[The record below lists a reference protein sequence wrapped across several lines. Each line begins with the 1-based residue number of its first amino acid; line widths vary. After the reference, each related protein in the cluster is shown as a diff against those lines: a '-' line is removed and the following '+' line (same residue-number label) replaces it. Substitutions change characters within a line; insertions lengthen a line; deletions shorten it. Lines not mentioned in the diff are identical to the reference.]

1 MRTSNRIG
9 RLSSGLLFVALATF
23 VGCGSSSS
31 DNGGSGANAGT
42 GASAGTGAQA
52 GTGATGSGGSAGSQG
67 NAKFDFQINN
77 GKSYCRSTDGC
88 DFSSNISVKDA
99 SGTVLGRS
107 AGFCHTPCDTCEQLP
122 CPGIACQVL
131 HGEPVTA
138 EQITW
143 DGSYYQ
149 GGTCNGSTQCLT
161 KLFAPPGKYTAV
173 MCATPGDLVDDASLP
188 SDLKACKPS
197 GPQECVEVPFGFP
210 SAQTVS
216 GSLP

>member
-1 MRTSNRIG
+1 MRTPLRIY
-9 RLSSGLLFVALATF
+9 RLTSGLSCLALAAV
-23 VGCGSSSS
+23 VGCGGSSSGS
-31 DNGGSGANAGT
+31 SGGGGGGSGGSGANSGT
-42 GASAGTGAQA
+42 GASAGTGA
-52 GTGATGSGGSAGSQG
+52 SGGSAGSPG
-67 NAKFDFQINN
+67 SANFDFQINN

-88 DFSSNISVKDA
+88 DFGSNISVKDA
-99 SGTVLGRS
+99 SGKVLGRS

-131 HGEPVTA
+131 HGEPVTG

-197 GPQECVEVPFGFP
+197 GPQECVEVPFDFP

-216 GSLP
+216 ASLP